1 MKLDYSKYDTDK
13 NTIHSYMGTYE
24 DLFSRYDNTP
34 VSLLEIGVLS
44 GGSLKMWKDFFA
56 EDSLIHGVDLY
67 PNIFNWE
74 DYHENVKDAILY
86 EGNATTIQLREEF
99 DIIIDDGSHV
109 FEDVLLAMKNLWWNL
124 KDGGIY
130 VVEDIASDGSYG
142 WLHHTWR
149 EEIQSRLGLE
159 YELVNL
165 LHERPD
171 KFPNNILLVFRKE
184 N

>member
-1 MKLDYSKYDTDK
+1 MKLDYSKYSTDK
-13 NTIHSYMGTYE
+13 DTGHSYMETYE
-24 DLFSRYDNTP
+24 NLFSRYDNTP
-34 VSLLEIGVLS
+34 VSLLEIGVFA

-67 PNIFNWE
+67 PNYSNSA

-86 EGNATTIQLREEF
+86 EGNATTIQLKEKF
-99 DIIIDDGSHV
+99 DIIIDDGSHI

-124 KDGGIY
+124 KAGGIY
-130 VVEDIASDGSYG
+130 IVEDVAADGSFG
-142 WLHHTWR
+142 WVHNEWN
-149 EEIQSRLGLE
+149 EQMQSRLGLE

-165 LHERPD
+165 LHERPTPD
-171 KFPNNILLVFRKE
+171 NVLLVFRKE